1 MHAVMDE
8 VEKAIQEKN
17 SPFGAVIAALDGTII
32 ATAHAT
38 THSEMD
44 PTAHGE
50 MNAIRSACKKLGTKD
65 LSPYCL
71 VSNAQSCPMCFSAAV
86 QANISH
92 FIFGYAE
99 DDTLV
104 PRATVFEMKKYCKD
118 EIQIETGVLVE
129 QCREQIERG
138 RTIKKNP

>member
-1 MHAVMDE
+1 MTMQEHLMHAVMDE

-71 VSNAQSCPMCFSAAV
+71 VSNAQSCPM
-86 QANISH
+86 
-92 FIFGYAE
+92 
-99 DDTLV
+99 
-104 PRATVFEMKKYCKD
+104 
-118 EIQIETGVLVE
+118 
-129 QCREQIERG
+129 
-138 RTIKKNP
+138 